1 MHDNVPIVN
10 NDPAFAPLA
19 LYLALLAMCLMH
31 GIDGCVSE
39 GAEHT
44 VAGAGAQDE
53 IVGKGC
59 NVFDVEQEDVL
70 AFFVFE

>member
-1 MHDNVPIVN
+1 MHDYIPIVN
-10 NDPAFAPLA
+10 NDPAFARLS
-19 LYLALLAMCLMH
+19 LYLTLLAVCLMH
-31 GIDGCVSE
+31 GIDGGVCE

-53 IVGKGC
+53 VVGKGC
-59 NVFDVEQEDVL
+59 DVFDVEQEDVL